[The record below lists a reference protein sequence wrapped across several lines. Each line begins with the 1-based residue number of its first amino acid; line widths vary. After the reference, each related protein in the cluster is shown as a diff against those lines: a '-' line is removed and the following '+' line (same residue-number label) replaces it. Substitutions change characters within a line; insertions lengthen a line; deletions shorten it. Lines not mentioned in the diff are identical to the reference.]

1 MALKY
6 QQYLPKL
13 IITEAMLE
21 AFVDDDPHALHPLI
35 ELKPWEFSPLNCQW
49 REPAR
54 GETPA
59 AYRGDPWRSS
69 WWRAA
74 ALREKLQQL
83 AAKGNIKPSR
93 AALVRKERKA
103 QAEIAEREAEKSY
116 VHEIATD
123 REPN

>member
-6 QQYLPKL
+6 QRWLPKL
-13 IITEAMLE
+13 IITQDMID
-21 AFVDDDPHALHPLI
+21 AFAHNDPHMLHPLI
-35 ELKPWEFSPLNCQW
+35 GLKPWEFSPLNCQW

-74 ALREKLQQL
+74 ALREKLLEL
-83 AAKGNIKPSR
+83 AEQEGN
-93 AALVRKERKA
+93 
-103 QAEIAEREAEKSY
+103 
-116 VHEIATD
+116 
-123 REPN
+123 